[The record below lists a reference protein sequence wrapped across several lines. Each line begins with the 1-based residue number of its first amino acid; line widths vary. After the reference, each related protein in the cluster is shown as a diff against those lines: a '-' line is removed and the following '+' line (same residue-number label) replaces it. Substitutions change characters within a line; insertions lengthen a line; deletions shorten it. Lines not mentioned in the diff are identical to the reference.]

1 MTMMWLIMMWSE
13 KESAIVD
20 SSWQLVQQ
28 KHRLCEHKD
37 DEEADENYPCN
48 DDRNIFYFSSF
59 NFQMNWHTTPIHALP
74 CHEGKDFIKPNSN
87 SNNILHCYNQVRVPF
102 LLNASGISK
111 PIFCTIALFPHSI
124 SSLNFLTQF
133 FLWCS
138 SKAHPLLS
146 VSFSILLRIVFF
158 SHYTAMLSS
167 Y

>member
-1 MTMMWLIMMWSE
+1 MIDDADKVMMIVTMMMMTMMTMMWLIMMWSE

-124 SSLNFLTQF
+124 SSLSSF
-133 FLWCS
+133 FDVPQKPTLCYQ
-138 SKAHPLLS
+138 S
-146 VSFSILLRIVFF
+146 VFRFC
-158 SHYTAMLSS
+158 
-167 Y
+167 